1 MEPVKEA
8 EKVINLFMNN
18 KEILDSTLK
27 ELEKQNENKNEKE
40 KERIT
45 IEACKHYLII
55 QNYIKIELKEEISQ
69 GIKKIVK
76 NNKTHFLNESLK
88 TLNENTE
95 IIKNTKLF
103 EKNDSKKIPI
113 ENYHNDYKKIANI
126 FVKNVSFA
134 DRSKL
139 LNELRN
145 KYNELKCN
153 NYITTSQQGG
163 MKKSFLAVALVGI
176 VSLLSNVSA
185 APVSIQD
192 GYNNVIN
199 PPQTYMQQ
207 GSELIKSGF
216 DFTEELVVQHPVMT
230 GVAAGAGATSIYMA
244 TAPVS
249 VPATAFGIV
258 TTAVGTGAGSALAIK
273 SLDKLDKSTQA
284 VGDVISEVGVTLKVQ
299 PLKSYREAWGDNMGT
314 ITEIL
319 RNAGEYADAKLK
331 EEIKPLAYIGTSSH
345 PHIATDEQKKT
356 YIRAK
361 VLYKTTLELKGALK
375 LIDYSRDKMREQLPQ
390 MGQDNFDK
398 NEETIKSYLESD
410 KNKIHALQKRLH
422 NIVDGSSETGDTF
435 NKFLDIMKKTEPYG
449 NVDTFTLRYLMIS
462 QEEMKILEDVVN
474 AMESNNFSNTYF
486 GTSENK
492 KFEQQ
497 LPETLEKLYEEM
509 AENVYTPLKSTN
521 SVVFSV
527 LTGIGIVISGIGA
540 MMGAIYAY
548 RKGKPEEKKEEKEEK
563 KEKKEEKKGGKKT
576 KRNKKV
582 KKNRT
587 TKKRNRKNTKK
598 KVLRKKQKKTRR

>member
-8 EKVINLFMNN
+8 EKVINLLMNN

-27 ELEKQNENKNEKE
+27 KLEKQNENKNEKE
-40 KERIT
+40 KERIK

-126 FVKNVSFA
+126 IVKNVSFA

-153 NYITTSQQGG
+153 KYITTSQQGG

-176 VSLLSNVSA
+176 VSLLSNASA

-192 GYNNVIN
+192 SYNNVIN
-199 PPQTYMQQ
+199 PPQTYGEQ

-216 DFTEELVVQHPVMT
+216 GYAEDLVVQHPVIS
-230 GVAAGAGATSIYMA
+230 GVAAGALTTSLYISS
-244 TAPVS
+244 APVS
-249 VPATAFGIV
+249 VPVTAVGLA
-258 TTAVGTGAGSALAIK
+258 TTAVGTSTGTAFAIK
-273 SLDKLDKSTQA
+273 SLDKFDKSAQH
-284 VGDVISEVGVTLKVQ
+284 VGDIIDEAGVTLKVQ
-299 PLKSYREAWGDNMGT
+299 ALKSYREAWGDNMGA
-314 ITEIL
+314 ITEII
-319 RNAGEYADAKLK
+319 RNAGEYADEKLIS
-331 EEIKPLAYIGTSSH
+331 EIKPPSYIGIY
-345 PHIATDEQKKT
+345 PAKDEQKNI

-375 LIDYSRDKMREQLPQ
+375 LIDYSRGKMREQLPQ

-410 KNKIHALQKRLH
+410 KNEIRALQNRLH
-422 NIVDGSSETGDTF
+422 NIVDGSSETSGTF
-435 NKFLDIMKKTEPYG
+435 NKFLDIMKKTEAYG
-449 NVDTFTLRYLMIS
+449 NDGTYTLTYLTIS
-462 QEEMKILEDVVN
+462 LEEMKILEDVVN
-474 AMESNNFSNTYF
+474 AMESNNFSDTYF

-492 KFEQQ
+492 NFEQQ
-497 LPETLEKLYEEM
+497 LPEMLKKIYEDM
-509 AENVYTPLKSTN
+509 TDNVYTPLKSTN

-527 LTGIGIVISGIGA
+527 LTAIGIVISGIGT

-548 RKGKPEEKKEEKEEK
+548 RKGRST
-563 KEKKEEKKGGKKT
+563 EKKEEKKGGKKT

-587 TKKRNRKNTKK
+587 TKKKRNRKNTKK
-598 KVLRKKQKKTRR
+598 RVLRKKQKKTRR

>member
-1 MEPVKEA
+1 MEPIKEA

-18 KEILDSTLK
+18 REILDSTLK
-27 ELEKQNENKNEKE
+27 ELEKQNKNKNEKE
-40 KERIT
+40 KERII

-69 GIKKIVK
+69 GIQKIVK

-88 TLNENTE
+88 TLNENKE

-153 NYITTSQQGG
+153 KYTTTSRQGG

-176 VSLLSNVSA
+176 VSLLSNASA

-192 GYNNVIN
+192 SYNNLIN
-199 PPQTYMQQ
+199 PPQTYGEQ

-216 DFTEELVVQHPVMT
+216 DYTEDLVVQHPVMA
-230 GVAAGAGATSIYMA
+230 GVAAGALTTGLYISS
-244 TAPVS
+244 APVS
-249 VPATAFGIV
+249 VPVTAASLV
-258 TTAVGTGAGSALAIK
+258 TTAVGTSTGTAFAIK
-273 SLDKLDKSTQA
+273 SLDKFDKSAQY
-284 VGDVISEVGVTLKVQ
+284 VGDIIDEVGVTLKVQ
-299 PLKSYREAWGDNMGT
+299 ALKSYREAWGDNMGV
-314 ITEIL
+314 ITEII
-319 RNAGEYADAKLK
+319 RNAGEYADEKLIS
-331 EEIKPLAYIGTSSH
+331 EIKPPSYIGIY
-345 PHIATDEQKKT
+345 PAKDEQKNT
-356 YIRAK
+356 YVRAK

-375 LIDYSRDKMREQLPQ
+375 LIDYSRGKMREQLPQ
-390 MGQDNFDK
+390 MGEDNFDK

-410 KNKIHALQKRLH
+410 KNEIRALQNRLH
-422 NIVDGSSETGDTF
+422 NIVDGSSETSGTF
-435 NKFLDIMKKTEPYG
+435 NKFLDIMKKTEAYG
-449 NVDTFTLRYLMIS
+449 NDGTYTLTYLTIS
-462 QEEMKILEDVVN
+462 LEEMKILEDVVH
-474 AMESNNFSNTYF
+474 AMESNNFSDTYF

-492 KFEQQ
+492 NFEQQ
-497 LPETLEKLYEEM
+497 LPETLKEIYEKM
-509 AENVYTPLKSTN
+509 TDNVYTPLKSTN

-527 LTGIGIVISGIGA
+527 LTAIGIVISGIGT

-548 RKGKPEEKKEEKEEK
+548 KKGRST
-563 KEKKEEKKGGKKT
+563 EKKGGKKT
-576 KRNKKV
+576 KHNKKV

-598 KVLRKKQKKTRR
+598 RLLRKKHKKTRR

>member
-8 EKVINLFMNN
+8 EKVINLFINN

-27 ELEKQNENKNEKE
+27 ELEKQNENKTEKE

-145 KYNELKCN
+145 KYSELKCN

-176 VSLLSNVSA
+176 VSLLSNASA

-192 GYNNVIN
+192 SHKNLKR
-199 PPQTYMQQ
+199 
-207 GSELIKSGF
+207 SELIKSGF
-216 DFTEELVVQHPVMT
+216 DFAEESMKQYPVMA
-230 GVAAGAGATSIYMA
+230 GVAATALTTSLYISS
-244 TAPVS
+244 APV
-249 VPATAFGIV
+249 TASGLV
-258 TTAVGTGAGSALAIK
+258 TTAVGTYTGTVHATK
-273 SLDKLDKSTQA
+273 SLDIFDKSAQY
-284 VGDVISEVGVTLKVQ
+284 VGNIINEVGVTLKVQ
-299 PLKSYREAWGDNMGT
+299 QLNTLRKAWGDNMST
-314 ITEIL
+314 ITEIIQ
-319 RNAGEYADAKLK
+319 NAWEYADEKLIS
-331 EEIKPLAYIGTSSH
+331 EIKPPSYIGIY
-345 PHIATDEQKKT
+345 PVKEEQKNT

-361 VLYKTTLELKGALK
+361 VLYKTTLELEGALK
-375 LIDYSRDKMREQLPQ
+375 LIAYSRSKMRKPLQNMAE
-390 MGQDNFDK
+390 DIFAK
-398 NEETIKSYLESD
+398 NEKIIKSYLESE
-410 KNKIHALQKRLH
+410 KNEIDALQERLR
-422 NIVDGSSETGDTF
+422 NIVDGSSETSVTY
-435 NKFLDIMKKTEPYG
+435 NKFLDIMKKTEAYG
-449 NVDTFTLRYLMIS
+449 NDGTYTLTYLTIS
-462 QEEMKILEDVVN
+462 LEEMKIIEDVVN
-474 AMESNNFSNTYF
+474 AMESDNFSDAYF

-497 LPETLEKLYEEM
+497 LPEMLKKIYEEM
-509 AENVYTPLKSTN
+509 TDNIYIPVKSTN

-527 LTGIGIVISGIGA
+527 LTAIGIVISGIGT

-548 RKGKPEEKKEEKEEK
+548 KKGRST
-563 KEKKEEKKGGKKT
+563 EKKEEKKGGKKT

-587 TKKRNRKNTKK
+587 TKKKRNRKKTKK
-598 KVLRKKQKKTRR
+598 RVLRKKHKKTRFLT

>member
-8 EKVINLFMNN
+8 EKVINLFINN

-27 ELEKQNENKNEKE
+27 ELEKQNENKTEKE

-134 DRSKL
+134 YRSKL

-145 KYNELKCN
+145 KYSELKCN

-176 VSLLSNVSA
+176 VSLLSNASA

-192 GYNNVIN
+192 SHKNLKR
-199 PPQTYMQQ
+199 
-207 GSELIKSGF
+207 SELIKSGF
-216 DFTEELVVQHPVMT
+216 DFAEESMKQYPVMA
-230 GVAAGAGATSIYMA
+230 GVAATALTTSLYISS
-244 TAPVS
+244 APV
-249 VPATAFGIV
+249 TASGLV
-258 TTAVGTGAGSALAIK
+258 TTAVGTYTGTVHATK
-273 SLDKLDKSTQA
+273 SLDIFDKSAQY
-284 VGDVISEVGVTLKVQ
+284 VGNIINEVGVTLKVQ
-299 PLKSYREAWGDNMGT
+299 QLNTLRKAWGDNMST
-314 ITEIL
+314 ITEIIQ
-319 RNAGEYADAKLK
+319 NAWEYADEKLIS
-331 EEIKPLAYIGTSSH
+331 EIKPPSYIGIY
-345 PHIATDEQKKT
+345 PVKEEQKNT

-361 VLYKTTLELKGALK
+361 VLYKTTLELEGALK
-375 LIDYSRDKMREQLPQ
+375 LIAYSRSKMRKPLQNMAE
-390 MGQDNFDK
+390 DIFAK
-398 NEETIKSYLESD
+398 NEKIIKSYLESE
-410 KNKIHALQKRLH
+410 KNEIDALQERLR
-422 NIVDGSSETGDTF
+422 NIVDGSSETSVTY
-435 NKFLDIMKKTEPYG
+435 NKFLDIMKKTEAYG
-449 NVDTFTLRYLMIS
+449 NDGTYTLTYLTIS
-462 QEEMKILEDVVN
+462 LEEMKIIEDVVN
-474 AMESNNFSNTYF
+474 AMESDNFSDAYF

-497 LPETLEKLYEEM
+497 LPEMLKKIYEEM
-509 AENVYTPLKSTN
+509 TDNIYIPVKSTN

-527 LTGIGIVISGIGA
+527 LTAIGIVISGIGT

-548 RKGKPEEKKEEKEEK
+548 KKGRST
-563 KEKKEEKKGGKKT
+563 EKKEEKKGGKKT

-587 TKKRNRKNTKK
+587 TKKKRNRKKTKK
-598 KVLRKKQKKTRR
+598 RVLRKKHKKTRFLT

>member
-8 EKVINLFMNN
+8 EKVINLFINN

-27 ELEKQNENKNEKE
+27 ELEKQNENKTEKE

-145 KYNELKCN
+145 KYSELKCN

-176 VSLLSNVSA
+176 VSLLSNASA

-192 GYNNVIN
+192 SHKNLKR
-199 PPQTYMQQ
+199 
-207 GSELIKSGF
+207 SELIKSGF
-216 DFTEELVVQHPVMT
+216 DFAEESMKQYPVMA
-230 GVAAGAGATSIYMA
+230 GVAATALTTSLYISS
-244 TAPVS
+244 APV
-249 VPATAFGIV
+249 TASGLV
-258 TTAVGTGAGSALAIK
+258 TTAVGTYTGTVHATK
-273 SLDKLDKSTQA
+273 SLDIFDKSAQY
-284 VGDVISEVGVTLKVQ
+284 VGNIINEVGVTLKVQ
-299 PLKSYREAWGDNMGT
+299 QLNTLRKAWGDNMST
-314 ITEIL
+314 ITEIIQ
-319 RNAGEYADAKLK
+319 NAWEYADEKLIS
-331 EEIKPLAYIGTSSH
+331 EIKPPSYIGIY
-345 PHIATDEQKKT
+345 PVKEEQKNT

-361 VLYKTTLELKGALK
+361 VLYKTTLELEGALK
-375 LIDYSRDKMREQLPQ
+375 LIAYSRSKMRKPLQNMAE
-390 MGQDNFDK
+390 DIFAK
-398 NEETIKSYLESD
+398 NEKIIKSYLESE
-410 KNKIHALQKRLH
+410 KNEIDALQERLR
-422 NIVDGSSETGDTF
+422 NIVDGSSETSVTY
-435 NKFLDIMKKTEPYG
+435 NKFLDIMKKTEAYG
-449 NVDTFTLRYLMIS
+449 NDGTYTLTYLTIS
-462 QEEMKILEDVVN
+462 LEEMKIIEDVVN
-474 AMESNNFSNTYF
+474 AMESDNFSDAYF

-497 LPETLEKLYEEM
+497 LPEMLKKIYEEM
-509 AENVYTPLKSTN
+509 TDNIYIPVKSTN

-527 LTGIGIVISGIGA
+527 LTAIGIVISGIGT

-548 RKGKPEEKKEEKEEK
+548 KKGRST
-563 KEKKEEKKGGKKT
+563 EKKEEKKGGKKT

-587 TKKRNRKNTKK
+587 TKKNVTGKKTKK
-598 KVLRKKQKKTRR
+598 RVLRKKHKKTRFLT